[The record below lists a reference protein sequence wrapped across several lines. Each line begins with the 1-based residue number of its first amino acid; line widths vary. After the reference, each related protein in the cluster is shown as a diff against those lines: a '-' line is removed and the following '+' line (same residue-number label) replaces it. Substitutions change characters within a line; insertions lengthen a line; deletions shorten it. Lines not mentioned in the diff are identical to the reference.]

1 MKIEKELT
9 LKVIIDYNQ
18 LGGQEV
24 EKVYIME
31 DDIEIEE
38 ISRFLTP
45 KILDKLLNEEEI
57 D

>member
-45 KILDKLLNEEEI
+45 QVLDKLLNEEEI